1 MEYYWQNNTLE
12 YGAVVGSQAQDVK
25 YQGELSRVI
34 MGDNN
39 QIREYVT
46 INRATGKDEA
56 TEIGSNNMLLTNTHI
71 GHNCKVGSNIVM
83 ANVVHLGGHCD

>member
-1 MEYYWQNNTLE
+1 MVGKWSVIGKNNTLE

-46 INRATGKDEA
+46 INRATGEMKPLKLK
-56 TEIGSNNMLLTNTHI
+56 T
-71 GHNCKVGSNIVM
+71 
-83 ANVVHLGGHCD
+83 